1 MPIIQQGATLR
12 EVLKHPSVEECKM
25 VDIGASQTPSR
36 VPFFIHL
43 TRRLPVPAVSR
54 PPSLLSPDVK

>member
-36 VPFFIHL
+36 VPFFIL
-43 TRRLPVPAVSR
+43 SPDACPSR
-54 PPSLLSPDVK
+54 PSLLSPDVK

>member
-25 VDIGASQTPSR
+25 VDIGASQTPSFSC
-36 VPFFIHL
+36 PFS
-43 TRRLPVPAVSR
+43 SR
-54 PPSLLSPDVK
+54 QTS